1 MWEILGKG
9 SIKSSKDGGDDL
21 EAEKVCRECIKL
33 FKVQFEG
40 NRNEGEVELQ
50 YHGDGPYPKEV
61 LDTTSCFILDCVSE
75 IYPWTGKKANTKLR
89 NATVAKAKQL
99 AEQRPFWVADVDR
112 QLEVLLFSF
121 FSFFSLFFSFFLFF
135 LFFSFFSFFSFS
147 TPLPSPPLPYFFFYS
162 ILTFSLSPSSFLLL
176 IPSLFPPSPL
186 YLPPS
191 LPSPPLPST

>member
-112 QLEVLLFSF
+112 QLEVLPFLL
-121 FSFFSLFFSFFLFF
+121 FSLFSLFSLFL
-135 LFFSFFSFFSFS
+135 FSFS
-147 TPLPSPPLPYFFFYS
+147 TPLPLPSPPFTSFSLFYPF
-162 ILTFSLSPSSFLLL
+162 LSLSPSFLLL

-191 LPSPPLPST
+191 LPST